1 MTFSFCHP
9 VKRSL
14 HWHSNTIMLT
24 FVSLIQFLFMPVTST
39 GSANK
44 KEKKLIK
51 RKNHNLIQIV
61 RQCKPLEMFVPAMV
75 AFFLFIFNSSASVFY
90 FFPRFFYSSV

>member
-1 MTFSFCHP
+1 MTFSFCHL

-14 HWHSNTIMLT
+14 HWHSNTIILT

-39 GSANK
+39 GSASK
-44 KEKKLIK
+44 KEKKMIK

-61 RQCKPLEMFVPAMV
+61 RQCKPLEMFVPAML
-75 AFFLFIFNSSASVFY
+75 AFLLFIFTFSASVFY
-90 FFPRFFYSSV
+90 FLPRFFYS